1 MATQAQP
8 TPLPVPAVP
17 APARP
22 AGAAALRVLAP
33 EAAFVAV
40 FMYLDW
46 LSYIHQYAVFGIT
59 PWDPGKGLAL
69 AWLMWRGPSR
79 ALTLFVAIMLSA
91 WMRTS
96 PQTWPLL
103 AASSAVVAGL
113 YMLGALVLMRRL
125 KIDARLERVRDVIL
139 LLLVGALTAAA
150 VALSHIGML
159 VAGDMLSRADFAPA
173 ALRQWV
179 GDIIGIAVVA
189 PAVLR
194 APIWFAQRQAA
205 RVGRYYVE
213 AALTA
218 AAIGG
223 VLWTVFGLESSDE
236 YKFFYLLFVPLVAI
250 AVRRGI
256 DGACMAALVT
266 QLALLLTVQS
276 RGFSAVEVTDFQILL
291 LALTVTALLTGAVV
305 SEREQA
311 ERARRDFERQ
321 LRERQSELEHSA
333 RLGALGEMASTLAHE
348 LNQPMTA
355 SRAYIRTAQRL
366 LAAEGG
372 GDAQQARKRASESV
386 ANAVAQIDLAASIL
400 RNLRDLVRP
409 RAIAAQPADVE
420 EIVDQSLTLLRAQ
433 ARATKAEI
441 RVRHAAGMMPVMV
454 ERIRIQQVIL
464 NLVRNA
470 LDAVKPMPPQ
480 RRRVEVAIGP
490 SADGSCVEI
499 AVRDRGPGVTEE
511 MVPRL
516 FTAFAT
522 SKAEG
527 LGLGLS
533 ICRGIVAEH
542 GGRLWL
548 ESTGPEGADFRFTL
562 PLKRHTIAQ

>member
-1 MATQAQP
+1 MATHAQP
-8 TPLPVPAVP
+8 APLALP
-17 APARP
+17 APVRP
-22 AGAAALRVLAP
+22 AGAAALRMLAP
-33 EAAFVAV
+33 EAAFIAAFV
-40 FMYLDW
+40 FLDW
-46 LSYIHQYAVFGIT
+46 LSYIHQYAAFGIT

-79 ALTLFVAIMLSA
+79 ALSLFAAIALSA
-91 WMRTS
+91 CMRPS
-96 PQTWPLL
+96 PQTWALL
-103 AASSAVVAGL
+103 AATSAVVAGL
-113 YMLGALVLMRRL
+113 YTLGALLLMRRFSV
-125 KIDARLERVRDVIL
+125 DAKLERVRDVIL

-150 VALSHIGML
+150 VALSHIGIL
-159 VAGDMLSRADFAPA
+159 VAGGMLSHADFAPA

-205 RVGRYYVE
+205 RVGRYYLE
-213 AALTA
+213 AAVTA
-218 AAIGG
+218 VAIGG

-266 QLALLLTVQS
+266 QLGLLLTVQN
-276 RGFSAVEVTDFQILL
+276 RGFSAFEVTDFQILL

-311 ERARRDFERQ
+311 ERARRESERL

-366 LAAEGG
+366 LAAEGS
-372 GDAQQARKRASESV
+372 DALARKRAAESV
-386 ANAVAQIDLAASIL
+386 VNAVAQIDLAASIL

-409 RAIAAQPADVE
+409 RAVAAQPTDVV
-420 EIVDQSLTLLRAQ
+420 EIVEQSLLLLRAQ
-433 ARATKAEI
+433 ARAAKAEI
-441 RVRHAAGMMPVMV
+441 RVRHEGGLKPMMA
-454 ERIRIQQVIL
+454 ERIRVQQVIL

-480 RRRVEVAIGP
+480 RRRVEIATGP
-490 SADGSCVEI
+490 TADGEYVEI
-499 AVRDRGPGVTEE
+499 AVRDRGPGVSAE

-522 SKAEG
+522 TKAEG

-533 ICRGIVAEH
+533 ICHGIAAEH

-562 PLKRHTIAQ
+562 PLKRHTIAG